1 MLIQKEQSQKAEN
14 FPRAMCLLSVSHSS
28 IYCVCEDAIND
39 KRSTCTGSIGNVFL
53 KKDMRLHRTHIHED
67 TSKNRKK
74 YNKDTGGYFKVK
86 EYTYIICNIIIN
98 PYFIIQH
105 LLQCR

>member
-53 KKDMRLHRTHIHED
+53 KKDMRLQVEPTYMKTLQRTEKSTIKTRVD
-67 TSKNRKK
+67 ILK
-74 YNKDTGGYFKVK
+74 
-86 EYTYIICNIIIN
+86 
-98 PYFIIQH
+98 
-105 LLQCR
+105 